1 MLACIGDPGYPIGM
15 AIRNAFDPVDPLS
28 LGTPAYTSVQASL
41 FNRLR
46 KTRGKTAGDLGWL
59 LVRLGQPDHREH
71 AEACDTIMTRPAS
84 ELAAL
89 SAVVVA
95 ARDSLKGPGPR
106 ELCSAI
112 LEVLSSAHASAAL
125 QAKAARR

>member
-1 MLACIGDPGYPIGM
+1 M
-15 AIRNAFDPVDPLS
+15 AIKNAFDPIDPLS
-28 LGTPAYTSVQASL
+28 LGTPAYQTVQASIYG
-41 FNRLR
+41 RLR

-59 LVRLGQPDHREH
+59 LVRLGQPSHREH
-71 AEACDTIMTRPAS
+71 EEALETIMTRPAS

-89 SAVVVA
+89 STVVVA

-106 ELCSAI
+106 ELCVAI
-112 LEVLSSAHASAAL
+112 LEVLSSAHASASL